1 MMKPFIHFDV
11 GKSWQTVQGMIE
23 QFFTLLPKVIL
34 GVVVF
39 AVFVV
44 IGLAIRSLVSRE
56 TKGQR
61 RHRNLAVV
69 LGRLANVIVLLIG
82 LLVALTVIAPS
93 FKAADLIRVLGI
105 GSIAIGFAFR
115 DILQN
120 FLAGILLLVHEPFRI
135 GDQIQIDAFEGTVEN
150 IETRATTLKTYDG
163 RRIVIPNT
171 DLFTKTVT
179 VNTAYETRRSQYDV
193 GIGYGDDIATAKKLI
208 LDAIASVEDVLADP
222 APEALT
228 IDLADYSVKIRA
240 RWWIK
245 PSTQTHVIH
254 TTDAVLTAIKTQ
266 LSEAGIDMPYP
277 TQQLLFHDQT
287 EATDGDRT
295 QQHEGWPAGKNP
307 PQARN
312 AVRTTAP
319 R

>member
-1 MMKPFIHFDV
+1 MKPFIHFDV
-11 GKSWQTVQGMIE
+11 AKSWQTVQGMIE
-23 QFFTLLPKVIL
+23 QFFTLLPKLIL
-34 GVVVF
+34 GAIVF
-39 AVFVV
+39 AIFVV

-56 TKGQR
+56 AKGHR
-61 RHRNLAVV
+61 RRRNLALV
-69 LGRLANVIVLLIG
+69 LGRLANVVVLLIG

-150 IETRATTLKTYDG
+150 IETRATSIKTYDG

-171 DLFTKTVT
+171 DLFTKPVT
-179 VNTAYETRRSQYDV
+179 VNTAYEMRRAQYDL
-193 GIGYGDDIATAKKLI
+193 GIGYADDIATAKQLI
-208 LDAIASVEDVLADP
+208 LDAIHSVTGVLDDP
-222 APEALT
+222 PPEALT

-240 RWWIK
+240 KWWTS
-245 PSTQTHVIH
+245 PSEQKQIVH
-254 TTDAVLTAIKTQ
+254 TTDAVLIAIKQ
-266 LSEAGIDMPYP
+266 KLSAAGIDMPYP

-295 QQHEGWPAGKNP
+295 QQREGWPAGKNP
-307 PQARN
+307 PAARD
-312 AVRTTAP
+312 AAQSSKP
-319 R
+319 G